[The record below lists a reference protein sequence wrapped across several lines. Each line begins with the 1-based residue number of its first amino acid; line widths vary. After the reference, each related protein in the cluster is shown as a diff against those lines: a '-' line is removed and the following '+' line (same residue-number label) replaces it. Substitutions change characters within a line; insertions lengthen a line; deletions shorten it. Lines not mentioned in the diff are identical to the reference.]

1 MNIMVVKR
9 GFGNWEIRMFYFI
22 NWMASDKH
30 GGWILWCWWQCE
42 IPFSNGIHNDY
53 ATLESGRI
61 MLMNHVI
68 HPQPRSLAVL
78 YDMKNYMVHFSPLSK
93 KVELKV
99 WCVVFLYSS
108 IPASL
113 CWYSQFHFFF
123 TLFVLDVVPK
133 KILVAMNVPGLERGH
148 VASHLQVSFYLHFIF
163 FLYFII
169 ILLLLIV
176 AECELFF
183 MARNIETL

>member
-1 MNIMVVKR
+1 VL
-9 GFGNWEIRMFYFI
+9 F
-22 NWMASDKH
+22 
-30 GGWILWCWWQCE
+30 
-42 IPFSNGIHNDY
+42 FSIHQYLHLFVGIHSF
-53 ATLESGRI
+53 T
-61 MLMNHVI
+61 
-68 HPQPRSLAVL
+68 
-78 YDMKNYMVHFSPLSK
+78 
-93 KVELKV
+93 
-99 WCVVFLYSS
+99 
-108 IPASL
+108 
-113 CWYSQFHFFF
+113 FF